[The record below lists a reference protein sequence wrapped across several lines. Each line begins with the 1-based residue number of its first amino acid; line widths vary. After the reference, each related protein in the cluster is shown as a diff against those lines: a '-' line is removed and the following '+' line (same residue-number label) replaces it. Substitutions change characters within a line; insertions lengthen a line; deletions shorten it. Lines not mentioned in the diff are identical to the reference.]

1 MNIKPFQKSRKTDA
15 DLFGPAETLRIRFML
30 GREAELL
37 GLQDREALK
46 FIEHRM
52 DQPLDEI
59 FNCKTERG
67 QAQRKFL
74 DALRSK
80 STRVQMRFARQAT
93 EISKE
98 CPDAC
103 MLLAESSSGLDSKI
117 KWYRAAQ
124 NGSRWILDLPFLR
137 DQKGRMN
144 ETYASPWIFFQS
156 SFRLAQG
163 LLLAGEYDEVF
174 AIYDELLDLDNDDT
188 LKIREQKSLLYIL
201 SKRYEE
207 GVKHLQTLADNQNIL
222 YKYCKAILTYLHEG
236 DNFNSIVA
244 ANEAFCFDNRI
255 MEIIDKVTFPNE
267 TFVEI
272 FVDGDG
278 IVEFIDNST
287 ELMIYCFLK
296 FLPIWKTTDSKQ
308 WLKMRFEKW
317 QKSSKFVES
326 MAQPMFNSAEE
337 RGTRISKLRLVQA
350 ESSKP
355 DKRFSHHPPRNIEDK
370 SVAISMPTNG
380 EITFTN

>member
-15 DLFGPAETLRIRFML
+15 DLFGPVETLTIRFML

-37 GLQDREALK
+37 GLQDLEALN

-52 DQPLDEI
+52 NQPLDEI

-67 QAQRKFL
+67 RAQRKFL

-117 KWYRAAQ
+117 RWYRAAQ

-163 LLLAGEYDEVF
+163 LLLAGEYEEVS
-174 AIYDELLDLDNDDT
+174 AIYNELLELDNDDT
-188 LKIREQKSLLYIL
+188 LKVQQQKPLLYIL
-201 SKRYEE
+201 SKRYAD
-207 GVKHLQTLADNQNIL
+207 GIKHLQSIADNQNIL

-255 MEIIDKVTFPNE
+255 MEIIDTVSFPNE
-267 TFVEI
+267 LFVEI
-272 FVDGDG
+272 FVDGNG
-278 IVEFIDNST
+278 IVEFIENST
-287 ELMIYCFLK
+287 EFMIYCFLK
-296 FLPIWKTTDSKQ
+296 FLPVWKTTDAKQ
-308 WLKMRFEKW
+308 WLKLRYEKW
-317 QKSSKFVES
+317 QKSTKFIES
-326 MAQPMFNSAEE
+326 MGKPTFKSAEE
-337 RGTRISKLRLVQA
+337 CGLGISNLQLVKA

-355 DKRFSHHPPRNIEDK
+355 RFSLVPPGDVK
-370 SVAISMPTNG
+370 DTSVAISMPTQG
-380 EITFTN
+380 EMTFTN